1 MILLRTNNCKSET
14 IILEALTTSLCYNH
28 AIVNNRKQMNAKE
41 FRMSNTLIQFRL
53 ESQLKQDAIDL
64 FAKLG
69 LDLTTAIKIFLRR
82 SVQVQG
88 LPFSMSVKDFDALQ
102 AMREL
107 NDYSQANGLSNLTLD
122 EINDE
127 INKCRRQF

>member
-1 MILLRTNNCKSET
+1 
-14 IILEALTTSLCYNH
+14 
-28 AIVNNRKQMNAKE
+28 
-41 FRMSNTLIQFRL
+41 MSNTLIQFRL